1 MAGVLCASMLI
12 STGAPAMQVRAAES
26 GDPEWEKI
34 SQIMDTFAEKAVWTN
49 SNYSNAISQ
58 RMPSTAILGNG
69 DIGAT
74 SYGNAAEKTWLLSSN
89 NFWSDNSLYFGY
101 VGRSPQIITGGGL
114 TISPTESQHPYNLA
128 YHASATASSQ
138 ARDHGASLTTGGL
151 YVKNTNGDGKNFTGW
166 EAGDSEMPQWVLYD
180 FTFAQKLD
188 RIVVRHDN
196 YTSKAGMARNT
207 RDFEVQTLKPGVN
220 PEEASE
226 GDWITLEKVQGNEQD
241 STQIK
246 LSVPQEIR
254 YLRLFITKA
263 TAEEEDGIA
272 RIGQLEAYYQNDDYN
287 MPVTDNKG
295 SEHPY
300 NKIYG
305 MPVYAS
311 SQTVGHEAG
320 KAVEGLKQA
329 EGWVSEIGQEQYLVV
344 DLKTATRFNRWQV
357 KHDNYTSKKGQNRN
371 TVDFA
376 LQTSSDGINWVTVDS
391 VKGNQEDVTDR
402 KLLYDHTARY
412 LRLHITK
419 PSREDSSVARARI
432 SQFEIYRD
440 DNYGLSYATVDQGAK
455 ASASSVMNDGRS
467 ADNMINDNWFTS
479 GNGGNDYC
487 GWVSGTTSPHWAKID
502 LGEERTFDELAILH
516 TGLQAQTDDL
526 TATGNPNSSGYKKFT
541 TRDYSVQVSTNGGN
555 WETLDTVAGNTS
567 SIYDKKLSEP
577 VTARYIRI
585 NISKAEQSGN
595 SRARILKVYVYNNME
610 NPLFSMP
617 LEFEPEDPGTNP
629 DEGKD
634 PIAPEEAQYNLAYQ
648 ANVTASTQTQE
659 GPAAAAVSGV
669 FQYTDASRE
678 QAFEGWVSEPGQ
690 EQYLQLTFEDMV
702 QFNRWHVKHNNSTTG
717 AGEIYNTKDFRL
729 EISRNGSDWISIDSV
744 TDNQADITDRRML
757 YPISA
762 KAVRLSIT
770 RASGETDSEARARI
784 SQFEL
789 YLDEDF
795 RNSFTMADK
804 GASVEVS
811 SDPYTTKENLISDN
825 FIKLDKNNINDYNGW
840 ISLHAA
846 MPQWA
851 TVNLGQVRTI
861 DEVGVLLAGA
871 EGLVQD
877 LAAGGAV
884 NADNSKYTDDEGNI
898 GYRRFKAKKF
908 TVSVSKDGDSWE
920 TVGDYTDNR
929 DGQVSVKLLQPMEVQ
944 YIKVHVT
951 QGQQTPASDQRA
963 RIAKIYAFNNA
974 ETPKVCMPVEE
985 YPVYKENTQEVL
997 EADVE
1002 PYQALTAD
1010 TFDPE
1015 TTSVQAGSRAA
1026 TAFREEMD
1034 IAKAQVRTTMDMG
1047 AVPVQMVNWL
1057 SAEENLMITTIT
1069 SNGDQDQTIDISPWG
1084 KDTLTKTTTD
1094 SNVLSKP
1101 RTIAQSGVS
1110 GEAVWA
1116 TRKSN
1121 VEDEIQKKSDG
1132 TQSVNAA
1139 DWMSEF
1145 AIASKVLG
1153 GENAKYGA
1161 QDNTGIIRVNI
1172 PAGET
1177 VTVVTAIDCAP
1188 NQKTDAPDGEKGL
1201 AVKQA
1206 MEILDQI
1213 QDARDVE
1220 ELKERHEKWWQDYY
1234 KLSYADLGD
1243 TSLNRLYYGS
1253 QYIFG
1258 CCTREGE
1265 QAPGLYG
1272 VWTTTDNSGW
1282 QGDYHLNYNFQ
1293 SPYYGS
1299 YSSNRLK
1306 EFSQPMFDVF
1316 IEYMDSGLERAANPE
1331 HLKSISS
1338 WYYGTREED
1347 FQNGFTDALLYP
1359 VGLKPYKVTADGAS
1373 YLNQTIN
1380 ALFCASQICAYYNYT
1395 LDREWLMTKQ
1405 ASASGN
1411 MYSPYD
1417 FLVKTANFYEQWVEK
1432 RGARV
1437 DQEYIKDNPCSDAGG
1452 QSQTTKYTANY
1463 AKYPEYNGKGDYVY
1477 VLFDG
1482 SHEGSFE
1489 FNPNVTVGNLQNL
1502 LDTLV
1507 SIGKDAAPTVEK
1519 YAVWED
1525 ISSHLPGMEA
1535 SIYKYQGF
1543 NANSI
1548 KNSKYLGKKIFGLSE
1563 DRKIRPISAT
1573 VNMESVH
1580 PGEQLGFDSD
1590 PYLLEVARNTVDVCG
1605 NDGYSYGSAGWNM
1618 VNNTPKIFTHAAR
1631 VQYDAATLISKI
1643 KQFVVNKMAGN
1654 YYVKDNTHGW
1664 EKVGVSEALN
1674 DMMVFSHNGFIKVF
1688 PTWNGSDASFKD
1700 IRVKGAMLVSSQMKD
1715 GQVSDIRISSETSGS
1730 AKVVIPWEQAYVTD
1744 KDGLM
1749 ISSAYGQT
1757 ENSKEKTIEFSTK
1770 EGETYTITP
1779 LGNSNEEF
1787 LALLENMLRAA
1798 EDARKAA
1805 EDAWANAEAE
1815 RQAAQEA
1822 QKAAGEDREKAEQA
1836 KAAAEKA
1843 REAAEDAKK
1852 AAEDAQKTV
1861 EKLKAEIEEER
1872 AAAEAAWKKA
1882 EEERQKA
1889 EAEAKKAEE
1898 ERQKAEAE
1906 AKRAEEERQ
1915 KAEAEA
1921 KKAEEERQKAE
1932 AEAKRAEEERQKAED
1947 AWRKAE
1953 EERQAAAE
1961 EAKRAEE
1968 NRQLAEEEAKKTERD
1983 RKAVEE
1989 AQKQVEEALKAVRET
2004 QKAVEEAQ
2012 KRNPNTTALVQGKTY
2027 TAGIFEYK
2035 VKSSTAERTEV
2046 ALSGT
2051 TNNKLKNAV
2060 IPSEIK
2066 INGVICKV
2074 TEIGPRALKG
2084 QKQLKKVSI
2093 GTNIV
2098 KIGKRAFEGDAKL
2111 TSIIVKTK
2119 RLKSVESGAF
2129 KGISSKAVIRIPK
2142 ARKKAYT
2149 KLLKNR
2155 GQKKSVK
2162 IKAK

>member
-1 MAGVLCASMLI
+1 MKRTKKGLFRGMAGVLCASMLI
-12 STGAPAMQVRAAES
+12 STGTPAMQVRAVEA
-26 GDPEWEKI
+26 GDAEWEKI
-34 SQIMDTFAEKAVWTN
+34 SGIMDTFADKAVWTDTK
-49 SNYSNAISQ
+49 YSNAISQ

-74 SYGNAAEKTWLLSSN
+74 SYGNATEKTWLLSSN
-89 NFWSDNSLYFGY
+89 NFWTDNSLYFGY

-128 YHASATASSQ
+128 YNAKATASSQ

-151 YVKNTNGDGKNFTGW
+151 YVKNINGDGKNFTGW
-166 EAGDSEMPQWVLYD
+166 EAEDSEMPQWVFYD

-196 YTSKAGMARNT
+196 YTSEAGTERNT
-207 RDFEVQTLKPGVN
+207 RDFEIQTLKPGVK
-220 PEEASE
+220 PEEAAE

-246 LSVPQEIR
+246 LSGTQEIR
-254 YLRLFITKA
+254 YLRLYITKA
-263 TAEEEDGIA
+263 TAEGEDGIA
-272 RIGQLEAYYQNDDYN
+272 RISQIEAYYQNDDYN
-287 MPVTDNKG
+287 MPITDNKG

-300 NKIYG
+300 NKVYE

-320 KAVEGLKQA
+320 KAVGGLKQA
-329 EGWVSEIGQEQYLVV
+329 EGWVSEVGQEQYLVV
-344 DLKTATRFNRWQV
+344 DLKTATKFNRWQV
-357 KHDNYTSKKGQNRN
+357 KHDNYTSKKGKSRN

-376 LQTSSDGINWVTVDS
+376 LQISSDGTNWVTVDS

-412 LRLHITK
+412 LRLHISK
-419 PSREDSSVARARI
+419 PSQEDSSMARARI
-432 SQFEIYRD
+432 SQLEIYRD
-440 DNYGLSYATVDQGAK
+440 DNYALSYATLDQGAS
-455 ASASSVMNDGRS
+455 AGASSVMNEERS

-502 LGEERTFDELAILH
+502 LGKERTFDELAILH
-516 TGLQAQTDDL
+516 TGLQAQMDDL
-526 TATGNPNSSGYKKFT
+526 TATSNPNSSGYKKFT
-541 TRDYSVQVSTNGGN
+541 TKDYTIQVSSDGEN
-555 WETLDTVAGNTS
+555 WEILDTITGNS
-567 SIYDKKLSEP
+567 ESIYDKKLSGP

-585 NISKAEQSGN
+585 NISKAEQASN
-595 SRARILKVYVYNNME
+595 SRARILKVYVYSNQE

-617 LEFEPEDPGTNP
+617 LEFEPEEPNP
-629 DEGKD
+629 DEGKK
-634 PIAPEEAQYNLAYQ
+634 PVAPEEAQYNLAYL
-648 ANVTASTQTQE
+648 ADVTASSQTQD
-659 GPAAAAVSGV
+659 GPAAAAVSGA
-669 FQYTDASRE
+669 FQYMDESKE
-678 QAFEGWVSEPGQ
+678 QVFEGWVSEPGQ
-690 EQYLQLTFEDMV
+690 EQYLQLNFENTV
-702 QFNRWHVKHNNSTTG
+702 QFNRWHVKHNNATTK

-729 EISRNGSDWISIDSV
+729 EISRNGSDWIPIDRV
-744 TDNQADITDRRML
+744 EDNQADVTDRRML
-757 YPISA
+757 YPVSA
-762 KAVRLSIT
+762 KAVRLCIT
-770 RASGETDSEARARI
+770 RASGEADSEARARI
-784 SQFEL
+784 SQLEL

-795 RNSFTMADK
+795 QNSYAVEGK

-811 SDPYTTKENLISDN
+811 SDPYSTKECLISDN
-825 FIKLDKNNINDYNGW
+825 FIKPDKNNINDYNGW

-851 TVNLGQVRTI
+851 AVNLGQVRTI
-861 DEVGVLLAGA
+861 DEVGILLAGA

-877 LAAGGAV
+877 LKAGGAV
-884 NADNSKYTDDEGNI
+884 NADNSKYTDEEGNV

-908 TVSVSKDGDSWE
+908 TVSVSRDGTGWE

-929 DGQVSVKLLQPMEVQ
+929 DGQVSIKLLQPMEAQ

-963 RIAKIYAFNNA
+963 RIAKIYAFNSA
-974 ETPKVCMPVEE
+974 KTPNVCMPVEE
-985 YPVYKENTQEVL
+985 FPVYSENTQEAL
-997 EADVE
+997 ETDAEND
-1002 PYQALTAD
+1002 QAVSASAPV
-1010 TFDPE
+1010 PE
-1015 TTSVQAGSRAA
+1015 TSGVQTRAMAA

-1034 IAKAQVRTTMDMG
+1034 ISKAQVRTTMDMG
-1047 AVPVQMVNWL
+1047 EVPVQMENWL

-1069 SNGDQDQTIDISPWG
+1069 SNGDQDQTVDISPWG
-1084 KDTLTKTTTD
+1084 KNTLTKTTTD
-1094 SNVLSKP
+1094 ANVLSKP
-1101 RTIAQSGVS
+1101 STLAQSGVLS
-1110 GEAVWA
+1110 EAVWA

-1132 TQSVNAA
+1132 TQSVKAA
-1139 DWMSEF
+1139 EWMSEF
-1145 AIASKVLG
+1145 AIATKVLG

-1161 QDNTGIIRVNI
+1161 QDNAGVIRVNI

-1188 NQKTDAPDGEKGL
+1188 NQKTEAPDGEKGL

-1213 QDARDVE
+1213 QNIKDVE
-1220 ELKERHEKWWQDYY
+1220 KLKENHEKWWQDYY

-1258 CCTREGE
+1258 CCTRAGE

-1338 WYYGTREED
+1338 WYYGTREEE

-1359 VGLKPYKVTADGAS
+1359 VGLKPYKTTADGAS

-1463 AKYPEYNGKGDYVY
+1463 AKYPEYDGNGDYVY

-1489 FNPNVTVGNLQNL
+1489 FNPNVTVGNLKNL

-1507 SIGKDAAPTVEK
+1507 SIGKDAAPTGEK

-1525 ISSHLPGMEA
+1525 IAAHLPGMEA
-1535 SIYKYQGF
+1535 SIYEYQGF

-1548 KNSKYLGKKIFGLSE
+1548 KNSKYLGKEIFGLSE

-1688 PTWNGSDASFKD
+1688 PTWNSSDASFKD
-1700 IRVKGAMLVSSQMKD
+1700 IRVKGAMLVSSEMRD
-1715 GQVSDIRISSETSGS
+1715 GQVADIRITSETDGD
-1730 AKVVIPWEQAYVTD
+1730 ARVVIPWEQAFVAD
-1744 KDGLM
+1744 KNGLLV
-1749 ISSAYGQT
+1749 SSVYGQT
-1757 ENSKEKTIEFSTK
+1757 ENSGEKTIEFSVE
-1770 EGETYTITP
+1770 EGETYTVKP
-1779 LGNSNEEF
+1779 LGNSSEEF
-1787 LALLENMLRAA
+1787 LELLENML
-1798 EDARKAA
+1798 K
-1805 EDAWANAEAE
+1805 
-1815 RQAAQEA
+1815 
-1822 QKAAGEDREKAEQA
+1822 
-1836 KAAAEKA
+1836 
-1843 REAAEDAKK
+1843 AAEDAKK
-1852 AAEDAQKTV
+1852 AAEDAWANAEEERRAAEEAAEAAGEDRQKAEEARAAAEKAREAADAAKRAAEESQKAV
-1861 EKLKAEIEEER
+1861 EKLKTEIQEER
-1872 AAAEAAWKKA
+1872 KAAEEAWKKA
-1882 EEERQKA
+1882 Q
-1889 EAEAKKAEE
+1889 
-1898 ERQKAEAE
+1898 
-1906 AKRAEEERQ
+1906 
-1915 KAEAEA
+1915 
-1921 KKAEEERQKAE
+1921 
-1932 AEAKRAEEERQKAED
+1932 
-1947 AWRKAE
+1947 

-1968 NRQLAEEEAKKTERD
+1968 SRRFAEEEAKKAEKD

-1989 AQKQVEEALKAVRET
+1989 AQKQVEEALKAVREA

-2012 KRNPNTTALVQGKTY
+2012 KQNPNPTALVQGKTY
-2027 TAGIFEYK
+2027 TAGIFKYK
-2035 VKSSTAERTEV
+2035 VESSRAGSTEV
-2046 ALSGT
+2046 SLSGT
-2051 TNNKLKNAV
+2051 MNKKLKNAA
-2060 IPSEIK
+2060 IPSEVKIK
-2066 INGVICKV
+2066 GITCKV

-2084 QKQLKKVSI
+2084 QKQLKRVSI
-2093 GTNIV
+2093 GSNIM
-2098 KIGKRAFEGDAKL
+2098 KIGKRAFEGDTKL
-2111 TSIIVKTK
+2111 TSIIIKTK
-2119 RLKSVESGAF
+2119 QLKTVESQAF
-2129 KGISSKAVIRIPK
+2129 KDISSKAVIRIPK

-2162 IKAK
+2162 IKTK